1 MKSIFLLGLLLASV
15 FFAIA
20 QQDPKAKQI
29 LDEMS
34 EKTRSY
40 ESIAADFVFS
50 LENKEMD
57 ISEKNEGSIKL
68 KDQKYVV
75 DLPALGVK
83 VFSDGETL
91 WNYMKDGNQVTISN
105 IEDGGNELMDPSSI
119 FTIYE
124 KGFQSKFMGE
134 KVSGN
139 STAYQIE
146 LYPDSG
152 EYDVSK
158 ILLSIGKSDKM
169 IKSALLYG
177 TDGNVYGIIV
187 KKMDTDTNLPDS
199 FFVFNTNDY
208 GDLEVIDFR

>member
-124 KGFQSKFMGE
+124 KGFRAKFMGE